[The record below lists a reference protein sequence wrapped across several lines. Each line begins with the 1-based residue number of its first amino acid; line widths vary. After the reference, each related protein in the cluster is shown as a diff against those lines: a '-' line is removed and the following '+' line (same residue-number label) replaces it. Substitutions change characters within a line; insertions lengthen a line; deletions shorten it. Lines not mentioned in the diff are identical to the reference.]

1 VVPDLIVTDQP
12 TGRLSD
18 CTESL
23 SIVWHGLHNKTEIL
37 LQSNIVYVMKLHC
50 SLMKFCSLYSYIL

>member
-1 VVPDLIVTDQP
+1 MQQRIAWPEKKSILVCQMKTVEESVTVIFVVPDLIVTDQP

-23 SIVWHGLHNKTEIL
+23 SIV
-37 LQSNIVYVMKLHC
+37 
-50 SLMKFCSLYSYIL
+50 